1 MQVNKRVTGTDLL
14 QKRLKNIRRNGG
26 RQYFSDESSF
36 AVGGNIP
43 KWVGC
48 ILGPT
53 YMIQI

>member
-1 MQVNKRVTGTDLL
+1 MEVDSISVMKA
-14 QKRLKNIRRNGG
+14 
-26 RQYFSDESSF
+26 SF